1 MHPMSI
7 TSFSNKREG
16 GDVIAHK
23 KTVMIKIT
31 AYTSHGLLKESSG
44 VHFLPLTHGYRST
57 FCNKN
62 LYNQNQLKK
71 KRYLCYIYNNTVYH
85 ILQRTN
91 SLALSEVLNGPC
103 RIGAHGEEAY
113 EWCLRIAL
121 FPSGLEV
128 QDHALSI
135 PFTHGICDVLT
146 SLMQRP
152 VRTP

>member
-1 MHPMSI
+1 MSI

-57 FCNKN
+57 F
-62 LYNQNQLKK
+62 
-71 KRYLCYIYNNTVYH
+71 
-85 ILQRTN
+85 N

-135 PFTHGICDVLT
+135 PFTHGVCDVLT